1 MRRRFRVRSG
11 IAESI
16 GLAVVLAG
24 VVAAWIFERRQRRRA
39 QSTVREHES
48 QRAIA
53 AEAPV
58 MIWRSRVDKG
68 CDFFNPWWLAFTGR
82 TLDQELGTGWA
93 EGVHPEDLEACLAS
107 YGAAFDAREPFRLE
121 YRLRRFDGEYRWV
134 LDLGTPRYDS
144 TKQFTGYIGC
154 CFDITDRKQAEQA
167 LGEAH
172 EEINRVSRLTAL
184 GEFAAALSHELR
196 QPLTAMILNARTS
209 LYQLEKLPLDRE
221 AVKEA
226 LDDLLDAG
234 HRAEAVIQRNRE
246 LFRHHR
252 VQTSALDINAVVR
265 EVLVLSATRLQEHHV
280 SVTTELADELP
291 CVRGD
296 RIGLLQ
302 VLLNLLA
309 NAIDAMESVEWPARR
324 ITVTTSRFDQG
335 AVVVAVKDCGAGL
348 DAVDMQRMFTLSY
361 TTKATGTGVGLSI
374 SRSIMQAHGG
384 RIWASQNA
392 DRGATF
398 SLSLPVC

>member
-1 MRRRFRVRSG
+1 VRIG
-11 IAESI
+11 ILDLEAI
-16 GLAVVLAG
+16 GLALVSAG
-24 VVAAWIFERRQRRRA
+24 VAAAWMFERRQRRSAQRA
-39 QSTVREHES
+39 AREYEA
-48 QRAIA
+48 QCAIA

-58 MIWRSRVDKG
+58 MIWRSGVDKA

-82 TLDQELGTGWA
+82 TLEQELGSGWA
-93 EGVHPEDLEACLAS
+93 EGVHPEDLEACLES

-134 LDLGTPRYDS
+134 LDLGTPRFGS
-144 TKQFTGYIGC
+144 TNQFTGYIGC

-172 EEINRVSRLTAL
+172 AEINRVSRLTAL

-196 QPLTAMILNARTS
+196 QPLTAMILNARS
-209 LYQLEKLPLDRE
+209 CLHQLEKIPFDRE

-226 LDDLLDAG
+226 LDDLVVAG

-252 VQTSALDINAVVR
+252 VQTSAIDINVVVR
-265 EVLVLSATRLQEHHV
+265 EVLVLSATRLQEEHV
-280 SVTTELADELP
+280 LVAAELAGDLP

-309 NAIDAMESVEWPARR
+309 NAIDAMETVEWPERR
-324 ITVTTSRFDQG
+324 ITVTTSRLDQG
-335 AVVVAVKDCGAGL
+335 VVVVEVKDRGVGL
-348 DAVDMQRMFTLSY
+348 DAVDMQQMFTLSY

-374 SRSIMQAHGG
+374 SRSIIQAHGG
-384 RIWASQNA
+384 RIWASRNA

>member
-1 MRRRFRVRSG
+1 LLVRIG
-11 IAESI
+11 IVEAI
-16 GLAVVLAG
+16 GLALVLAG
-24 VVAAWIFERRQRRRA
+24 VVAAWILERRRRRRA
-39 QSTVREHES
+39 EAVAREHEA
-48 QRAIA
+48 QRAIVS
-53 AEAPV
+53 EAPV
-58 MIWRSRVDKG
+58 MIWRAGVDKG

-82 TLDQELGTGWA
+82 TLAQELGDGWA
-93 EGVHPEDLEACLAS
+93 EGVHPDDLDACLAS
-107 YGAAFDAREPFRLE
+107 YVAAFDARVPFRLE

-144 TKQFTGYIGC
+144 AGQFAGYIGC
-154 CFDITDRKQAEQA
+154 CFDITDRKHAEQA
-167 LGEAH
+167 LGEAR
-172 EEINRVSRLTAL
+172 EEISRVSRLTAL

-196 QPLTAMILNARTS
+196 QPLTAIIMNARSS
-209 LYQLEKLPLDRE
+209 LYQLEKIPPDHE
-221 AVKEA
+221 VVKEA
-226 LDDLLDAG
+226 LDDVVDAG

-246 LFRHHR
+246 LFRHHT

-280 SVTTELADELP
+280 TVATELADDLP
-291 CVRGD
+291 AVRGD
-296 RIGLLQ
+296 RIELLQ

-309 NAIDAMESVEWPARR
+309 NAIDAMERVEGSERR
-324 ITVTTSRFDQG
+324 ITIMTSRLDQG
-335 AVVVAVKDCGAGL
+335 AVVVAVKDCGVGL

-374 SRSIMQAHGG
+374 SRSIIQAHDG

-398 SLSLPVC
+398 SFSLPVGRLP

>member
-1 MRRRFRVRSG
+1 VRVG
-11 IAESI
+11 IVEAI
-16 GLAVVLAG
+16 GLALVAG
-24 VVAAWIFERRQRRRA
+24 LVVAWILERRRRQRA
-39 QSTVREHES
+39 EAVAREHEA

-58 MIWRSRVDKG
+58 MIWRSGVDKG

-82 TLDQELGTGWA
+82 TLAQECGAGWA
-93 EGVHPEDLEACLAS
+93 EGVHPDDLDACLAS
-107 YGAAFDAREPFRLE
+107 YGEAFDARVPFRLE

-144 TKQFTGYIGC
+144 TRRFTGYIGC
-154 CFDITDRKQAEQA
+154 CFDITDRKQAEQD

-172 EEINRVSRLTAL
+172 AEIGRVSRLTAL

-196 QPLTAMILNARTS
+196 QPLTAMILNARSS
-209 LYQLEKLPLDRE
+209 LHQLEKTPLDRD

-226 LDDLLDAG
+226 LDDVVDAG
-234 HRAEAVIQRNRE
+234 HRAEAVIKRNRE

-280 SVTTELADELP
+280 TVAADLAGDLPSVP
-291 CVRGD
+291 GD
-296 RIGLLQ
+296 RIELLQ

-309 NAIDAMESVEWPARR
+309 NAIDAMEPIERSGRR
-324 ITVTTSRFDQG
+324 ITITTSRLDQDS
-335 AVVVAVKDCGAGL
+335 VVVAVKDCGVGL

-374 SRSIMQAHGG
+374 SRSIIQAHGG
-384 RIWASQNA
+384 RIWASRNG

-398 SLSLPVC
+398 SFTLPVC